1 MRNGGT
7 RLSLAARGGLLKPV
21 IDGQE
26 LQPGQLATCQDKG
39 REVNR
44 VERAEWRCVGHG
56 AGRLADP
63 AADFPELATGPDP
76 SDISLGVRESFFSD
90 TTERAQAH
98 EGSARF
104 DEGQAGRDED
114 GG

>member
-1 MRNGGT
+1 MRNGGA

-26 LQPGQLATCQDKG
+26 LQPGQLATCQDKS

-44 VERAEWRCVGHG
+44 VERVGHS

-63 AADFPELATGPDP
+63 AADFPELATGPDR